1 MNSVLNEAPL
11 TLTYRPPYFRIDD
24 PKRLLPLIAAFP
36 LATFATSTHDAIA
49 LTHLPLLA
57 LQEGAGLSLQGHVA
71 RANDQWKKPA
81 SSAVAIF
88 RIADHYMSP
97 TWYASKARDP
107 RIVPTWDYV
116 AIEARGAVRWI
127 EDRDWLVD
135 LVRRLTDSQEARIG
149 SDWSVDD
156 APAEYIETQYRAIVG
171 VEMRVTSLIGT
182 FKLNQNHPRENI
194 ESIVAALEAQA
205 TPQALALLPFVR
217 ELLS

>member
-1 MNSVLNEAPL
+1 M
-11 TLTYRPPYFRIDD
+11 TYRPPYFRIDD

-36 LATFATSTHDAIA
+36 LATLATSANDAIA

-57 LQEGAGLSLQGHVA
+57 LQEGDALRLQGHVA
-71 RANDQWKKPA
+71 RANGQWKTPA

-97 TWYASKARDP
+97 TWYATKARDP
-107 RIVPTWDYV
+107 HIVPTWDYV
-116 AIEARGAVRWI
+116 AIEARGSVRWI
-127 EDRDWLVD
+127 DDRHWLAD
-135 LVRRLTDSQEARIG
+135 FVRRLTDSQEARIG
-149 SDWSVDD
+149 SNWSVDD
-156 APAEYIETQYRAIVG
+156 APAEYLESQYGAIVG
-171 VEMRVTSLIGT
+171 VEMRVDSLIGT

-194 ESIVAALEAQA
+194 ESIIAGLEAQA